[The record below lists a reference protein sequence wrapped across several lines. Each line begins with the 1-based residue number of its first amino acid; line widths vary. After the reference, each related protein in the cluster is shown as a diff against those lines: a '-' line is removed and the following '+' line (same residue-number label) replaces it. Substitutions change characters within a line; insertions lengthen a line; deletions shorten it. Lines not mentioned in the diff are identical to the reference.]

1 MLKRFWLAIADN
13 IIGPSRLNFTNFR
26 ALMYPGERSPQV
38 RRHMA
43 AVIIARVQLV
53 SALFAVLVPV
63 FSVVDIWVFD
73 RMAAGYMVI
82 LRLIAAGV
90 FALLAW
96 PRELSASSPYRQA
109 MQMLLALLMI
119 PPLFHLF
126 SVGVLGKLAETEG
139 QQLLMHLYGYL
150 PTIVLG
156 GLAIFPLTALESL
169 LLAIPVI
176 VVGVLSLVV
185 MDAPMTLAAQG
196 GTLWFMMMMLSLA
209 MFSGMSQCHYMMN
222 LVYQATHDALTGV
235 YTRQSGEDALSL
247 LQRLASMSGKPLS
260 VAFVDVDRFKSVNDT
275 FGHEA
280 GDEILR
286 QLVQRLSAGLRRT
299 DFVVRWGGEE
309 FLVVL
314 PDTPP
319 EHIHGL
325 FVRLREQGLGF
336 RPDGEPLTAS
346 IGVASS
352 SEIGIDDW
360 HTLVTVADHRMY
372 AAKQSGRDCIV
383 LGDGVPRP
391 FTARLAEQVA

>member
-1 MLKRFWLAIADN
+1 MGYAALH
-13 IIGPSRLNFTNFR
+13 PRLFIFR
-26 ALMYPGERSPQV
+26 RY
-38 RRHMA
+38 A
-43 AVIIARVQLV
+43 AEEAEV
-53 SALFAVLVPV
+53 
-63 FSVVDIWVFD
+63 
-73 RMAAGYMVI
+73 
-82 LRLIAAGV
+82 LRLIAAGI

-109 MQMLLALLMI
+109 MQMLLTLLMI

-126 SVGVLGKLAETEG
+126 SAGVLGKLAETEG
-139 QQLLMHLYGYL
+139 QRLLMHLYGYL

-169 LLAIPVI
+169 LMAVPVI
-176 VVGVLSLVV
+176 AVGVLSLVV
-185 MDAPMTLAAQG
+185 MGAQMTLTAQG

-222 LVYQATHDALTGV
+222 LVYQATHDSLTGV
-235 YTRQSGEDALSL
+235 YSRQSGEDALGL
-247 LQRLASMSGKPLS
+247 LQRLAQMSGKPLS
-260 VAFVDVDRFKSVNDT
+260 VAFVDVDRFKSINDN

-280 GDEILR
+280 GDEVLR
-286 QLVQRLSAGLRRT
+286 QLVLRLQAGLRRT

-325 FVRLREQGLGF
+325 FVRLRELGLGV
-336 RPDGEPLTAS
+336 RPDGAPLTAS
-346 IGVASS
+346 IGVAST
-352 SEIGIDDW
+352 SEPDIDDW
-360 HTLVTVADHRMY
+360 HTLVTVADRRMY

-383 LGDGVPRP
+383 LEDEVPHA
-391 FTARLAEQVA
+391 FTALLTKQVA

>member
-1 MLKRFWLAIADN
+1 
-13 IIGPSRLNFTNFR
+13 
-26 ALMYPGERSPQV
+26 
-38 RRHMA
+38 
-43 AVIIARVQLV
+43 
-53 SALFAVLVPV
+53 
-63 FSVVDIWVFD
+63 
-73 RMAAGYMVI
+73 
-82 LRLIAAGV
+82 
-90 FALLAW
+90 
-96 PRELSASSPYRQA
+96 
-109 MQMLLALLMI
+109 
-119 PPLFHLF
+119 
-126 SVGVLGKLAETEG
+126 
-139 QQLLMHLYGYL
+139 
-150 PTIVLG
+150 
-156 GLAIFPLTALESL
+156 
-169 LLAIPVI
+169 
-176 VVGVLSLVV
+176 

-247 LQRLASMSGKPLS
+247 LQRLAAMSGKPLS

-280 GDEILR
+280 GDEVLR
-286 QLVQRLSAGLRRT
+286 QLVQRVSAGLRRT

-346 IGVASS
+346 IGVAST
-352 SEIGIDDW
+352 SEPGVDDW

-383 LGDGVPRP
+383 LGDDVPRP